1 MGMGGCAACDH
12 WRWCDAGDADARS
25 SGRECGHGEECGRDD
40 GRWRRCA
47 GCGRWGTG
55 GEEAEGG
62 EVAWRAVVSRAGL
75 DHYASCGS
83 YISSRPIRLLKHLFL
98 FFLFCEQNPITIQVQ
113 IPSDKPDLGLDG
125 SLVTIPD
132 LSLDLLVSTLRDRI
146 MKSTNIGV
154 GYSHI
159 RLAHEGKMMSNQASI
174 ASYNLEE
181 DDTVVLSVR
190 EPKKKK

>member
-1 MGMGGCAACDH
+1 MQPAIIGGATPGMQGPQGASVGMV
-12 WRWCDAGDADARS
+12 RSAD
-25 SGRECGHGEECGRDD
+25 EMM
-40 GRWRRCA
+40 
-47 GCGRWGTG
+47 
-55 GEEAEGG
+55 EGG
-62 EVAWRAVVSRAGL
+62 GGAGAEDGGPAAKRQKVAKLPGGQLYPEQDWINMHPVSNACL
-75 DHYASCGS
+75 M
-83 YISSRPIRLLKHLFL
+83 LFVANFSEP
-98 FFLFCEQNPITIQVQ
+98 FFFRCEQNPITIQVQ
-113 IPSDKPDLGLDG
+113 IPSDKPELGLDG

-146 MKSTNIGV
+146 MKSTNIGI